1 MLDIYTKDGQLIMCL
16 PDNAICKAEGKSPHD
31 IDKCPLGFNEYDEY
45 MCIPEMCN
53 EYEEGEPTPHYED
66 HKT

>member
-1 MLDIYTKDGQLIMCL
+1 MDIYTKDGQIIMCL
-16 PDNAICKAEGKSPHD
+16 PDSALCKVAGKSPHD
-31 IDKCPLGFNEYDEY
+31 MDKCPLGFDKYDDC
-45 MCIPEMCN
+45 MCIPELCN

>member
-1 MLDIYTKDGQLIMCL
+1 MDIYTEDGQIIMCL
-16 PDNAICKAEGKSPHD
+16 PDNALCKVTGKSPHD
-31 IDKCPLGFNEYDEY
+31 MDKCPLGFDKYDDC
-45 MCIPEMCN
+45 MCIPELCN